1 MVRYLA
7 FWNRKKRQQ
16 RSSTAIQ
23 IALGNPDAIGYVKL
37 SEHPDVLTAVD
48 KIADLV
54 SNMTIHLV
62 EKTEKG
68 DKRIVNELSR
78 KVDIE
83 PCKNMTRKTWLYKIV
98 RDLLLDGDGNSIIH
112 ISVDKETGLIDNL
125 VPLQMPL
132 VSYNDGSNLID
143 YTIDYSGVTY
153 SPDEVIHF
161 VLNPHPLY
169 PYRGIGYRVA
179 LKDLVRNLAQAN
191 KTKSNFMSG
200 KYMPSI
206 IIAVDALTEELS
218 SKEGREEI
226 LNKYIDETEGG
237 KPWVIPAD
245 LVKVEQVRPLSLK
258 DIAIVEGIEIDKK
271 TLAGLLGVPA
281 FFLGVG
287 EFDKEEYNNFV
298 NTRIMSIGQRIAQTL
313 TRDILINP
321 NWYFRLNPRSLY
333 AYDLSE
339 LVNAGKELVD
349 RTAMRRNEWRDW
361 VGLDPDEEM
370 EELIIL
376 ENYIPAD
383 KIGNQSKLLSDEER
397 MALALKILKGGE
409 KGE

>member
-37 SEHPDVLTAVD
+37 SEHPDVLMAVD

-62 EKTEKG
+62 ENTEKG
-68 DKRIVNELSR
+68 DKRVENALSR
-78 KVDIE
+78 KIDIE

-98 RDLLLDGDGNSIIH
+98 RDLLLDGDGNSIVH
-112 ISVDKETGLIDNL
+112 ISVDGETGLIDNL
-125 VPLQMPL
+125 TPLIMPL
-132 VSYNDGSNLID
+132 VNYIDGKTIMD
-143 YTIDYSGVTY
+143 YTIEYDGEIYH
-153 SPDEVIHF
+153 PDEIIHF
-161 VLNPHPLY
+161 VLNPHPHY

-179 LKDLVRNLAQAN
+179 LKDIIKNLSQAN
-191 KTKSNFMSG
+191 KTKNNFMSG
-200 KYMPSI
+200 KYMPTLI
-206 IIAVDALTEELS
+206 LAVDALTEELS
-218 SKEGREEI
+218 DKESRQKI
-226 LNKYIDETEGG
+226 LKKYIDETEGG
-237 KPWVIPAD
+237 VPWVIPAD
-245 LVKVEQVRPLSLK
+245 LVKVEQIKPLSLK
-258 DIAIVEGIEIDKK
+258 DIAIIEGMELDKK
-271 TLAGLLGVPA
+271 TVAGLIGVPA

-313 TRDILINP
+313 TRDLLINP
-321 NWYFRLNPRSLY
+321 DWYFRLNPRSLY
-333 AYDLSE
+333 SYDLTE
-339 LVNAGKELVD
+339 LVNAGKEMVD

-376 ENYIPAD
+376 ENYIPAN
-383 KIGNQSKLLSDEER
+383 KIGDQNK
-397 MALALKILKGGE
+397 LKGGE
-409 KGE
+409 NDE